1 MQISYYASNYYFFIY
16 LQKVLN
22 VNRNPYVQP
31 MYNNHNLKLRNAKT
45 EFEGPLSPMHNN
57 SSTNKW
63 ILMILAVDK
72 ISNKSDKYNSFA
84 EL

>member
-1 MQISYYASNYYFFIY
+1 
-16 LQKVLN
+16 
-22 VNRNPYVQP
+22 